1 MLIYGSVSVPKLVW
15 MRKKEMLKFLPFI
28 TCVEISSECFV
39 PRELFLFVWLKH
51 GVNIAFPMFSCWCA
65 HTQEF
70 FGCRC
75 RMRRPS
81 LSMYVKLFG
90 ALNLGILPSSAVQQ
104 VLQHQCDSWG
114 SSCRCQG
121 SHFKVDFIHCP
132 STGRAQQRSTFP
144 PLFVVDLHF
153 P

>member
-1 MLIYGSVSVPKLVW
+1 MYQISQCTKVSMDEKKGGAKIFTFYNLCRNIEW
-15 MRKKEMLKFLPFI
+15 MFCSKRAVFICVAIAWCQQSSQYFRAGVLTLK
-28 TCVEISSECFV
+28 S
-39 PRELFLFVWLKH
+39 
-51 GVNIAFPMFSCWCA
+51 
-65 HTQEF
+65 F

-90 ALNLGILPSSAVQQ
+90 ALNLGIHPSSAVQQ

-114 SSCRCQG
+114 SSRRCRG

-144 PLFVVDLHF
+144 PLFIVDLHF
-153 P
+153 S